1 MREEQLDRLHEDLRD
16 DAYRPQPVRQKR
28 IPKAGKPG
36 AHRKLGIPTVYD
48 RVCQQALLNRLE
60 PIFEPVFDDASFGYR
75 RGRSQHDALRKVWK
89 ELESGCE
96 WVVDGDLSD
105 FFGTVDHDKLL
116 TLVARQVSDGRVLR
130 LIRSMLKA
138 GSYGD
143 GRFFPTERGTPQ
155 GGVASPLLSNV
166 LLTPFDKEM
175 RRRGYRLTR
184 YADDCAPRRRR
195 REAEMAA

>member
-1 MREEQLDRLHEDLRD
+1 M
-16 DAYRPQPVRQKR
+16 
-28 IPKAGKPG
+28 
-36 AHRKLGIPTVYD
+36 
-48 RVCQQALLNRLE
+48 
-60 PIFEPVFDDASFGYR
+60 
-75 RGRSQHDALRKVWK
+75 
-89 ELESGCE
+89 
-96 WVVDGDLSD
+96 SD

-116 TLVARQVSDGRVLR
+116 TLVAQQVSDGRVLR